1 MPRVLCA
8 QRGAQLLAQRLDLL
22 GEGLEIRSRSPV
34 RLGCGTRVI
43 RGIVRSVTFGTK
55 HSRGVVALN
64 VSASSRSCNGKRT
77 GALFLLLAACSQR
90 THGSESSASAQTP
103 NPEEIK
109 TATVHRISSEL
120 LIDGE
125 LSEPEWRSAPLLG
138 PFVAVRSGLFDP
150 KHPLGG
156 SARLL
161 WSDSFLYVAFEVRDP
176 DLRGGFPDNAVDP
189 HLWERD
195 TVELMIDPLG
205 DGDNR
210 DYFELQI
217 SPQNLAFDSRFDD
230 YNRPRGGPDGP
241 FGHEAWSSQR
251 QSAVVLDGTL
261 DDPSDVDRG
270 YTVELRVPWASFT
283 PQAARPQSGESW
295 RMNLYAMENNGGVA
309 WSPIL
314 GQGNFHKA
322 ARFGR
327 VTFVD

>member
-1 MPRVLCA
+1 M
-8 QRGAQLLAQRLDLL
+8 
-22 GEGLEIRSRSPV
+22 
-34 RLGCGTRVI
+34 
-43 RGIVRSVTFGTK
+43 
-55 HSRGVVALN
+55 
-64 VSASSRSCNGKRT
+64 
-77 GALFLLLAACSQR
+77 
-90 THGSESSASAQTP
+90 
-103 NPEEIK
+103 
-109 TATVHRISSEL
+109 
-120 LIDGE
+120 IDGD
-125 LSEPEWRSAPLLG
+125 LSEPAWRSATVLG
-138 PFVAVRSGLFDP
+138 PFVAARSGLFEP
-150 KHPLGG
+150 KQPLAG

-161 WSDSFLYVAFEVRDP
+161 WSDHFLYVAFEVRDP
-176 DLRGGFPDNAVDP
+176 DLRGGFPANAVDP

-217 SPQNLAFDSRFDD
+217 NPQNLAFDSRFDD

-241 FGHEAWSSQR
+241 FGHQDWSSQR

-270 YTVELRVPWASFT
+270 YTVELRVPWAAFA

-295 RMNLYAMENNGGVA
+295 RMNFYAMENNGGVA